1 MIVKGKVMSD
11 EKCCEDLRVTEMRL
25 KIEIENAIR
34 EIEELKKSVE
44 SLNKSV
50 REIEE
55 LKKSVERLNKSVEG
69 LVTAWETGTGLVA
82 FIKWFVPLV
91 FILSSLW
98 QVAKQFMK
106 GT

>member
-50 REIEE
+50 
-55 LKKSVERLNKSVEG
+55 EG

-82 FIKWFVPLV
+82 FIKWFAPLV

>member
-34 EIEELKKSVE
+34 EIEELKK
-44 SLNKSV
+44 NAI

-55 LKKSVERLNKSVEG
+55 LKKNVESLNKSVEG

-82 FIKWFVPLV
+82 FIKWFAPLV

>member
-11 EKCCEDLRVTEMRL
+11 EKCCEDLTVTEMRL

-34 EIEELKKSVE
+34 EIEELKKNVE
-44 SLNKSV
+44 S
-50 REIEE
+50 
-55 LKKSVERLNKSVEG
+55 LNKSVEG

-82 FIKWFVPLV
+82 FIKWFAPLV

-98 QVAKQFMK
+98 QVTKQFMK

>member
-1 MIVKGKVMSD
+1 MSD

-25 KIEIENAIR
+25 TIEIENAIR
-34 EIEELKKSVE
+34 EIEELKKNVE
-44 SLNKSV
+44 S
-50 REIEE
+50 
-55 LKKSVERLNKSVEG
+55 LNKSVEG

-82 FIKWFVPLV
+82 FIKWFAPLV

>member
-1 MIVKGKVMSD
+1 LIVKGKVMSD
-11 EKCCEDLRVTEMRL
+11 EKCCEDLRATEMRL

-34 EIEELKKSVE
+34 EIEELKK
-44 SLNKSV
+44 NAIQ
-50 REIEE
+50 IEE
-55 LKKSVERLNKSVEG
+55 LKKSVESLNKSVEG

-82 FIKWFVPLV
+82 FIKWFAPLV

>member
-1 MIVKGKVMSD
+1 MSD
-11 EKCCEDLRVTEMRL
+11 EKCCEDLTVTEMRL

-34 EIEELKKSVE
+34 EIEELKKAI
-44 SLNKSV
+44 

-55 LKKSVERLNKSVEG
+55 LKKNVGSLNKSVEG
-69 LVTAWETGTGLVA
+69 LVAAWETGTGLVA
-82 FIKWFVPLV
+82 FIKWFAPLV

>member
-1 MIVKGKVMSD
+1 MSD
-11 EKCCEDLRVTEMRL
+11 EKCCEDLRANEMRL

-34 EIEELKKSVE
+34 EIEELKKNVE
-44 SLNKSV
+44 S
-50 REIEE
+50 
-55 LKKSVERLNKSVEG
+55 LNKSVEG

-82 FIKWFVPLV
+82 FIKWFAPLV